1 MMTFGSPSAFR
12 FDSETSMLSIKISKP
27 DNNTPIIDDL
37 VAQLQHVKKANV
49 ALSGGIDSQFA
60 LRVACELNIP
70 VTAYTYVSMWEG
82 AVVNADDVLTAELV
96 AEKQGVELVKI
107 PIDLKEFFD
116 TKKHL
121 EYGKTYATKS
131 PQVAFHLYFIEKEL
145 KDLEGSLFLGGE
157 VPMMA
162 KNSNREEGPE
172 DIAGLNSGFF
182 MATTVAYRRLCEK
195 LNIDLV
201 KDLLY
206 YTPEIIYKSLY
217 TSITIARE
225 KQKHCEW
232 KEEYMVNMFPHK
244 LKHEIYEDIIPGG
257 LNPLTKNTGFEK
269 IKKHLASQTGIYNQ
283 FDLLYRKPLE
293 HIFSTNQKQS
303 VDDGMV
309 TGSVKYI
316 AKKLPQEL
324 TKEYRQAIDE
334 NDSQCVYEYYFDF

>member
-1 MMTFGSPSAFR
+1 MMTFGSPPALR
-12 FDSETSMLSIKISKP
+12 YDTETNLLSIKIRKP
-27 DNNTPIIDDL
+27 DNDKPIIEDL
-37 VAQLQHVKKANV
+37 VDQFQHVKNVNV

-60 LRVACELNIP
+60 LRVACELDVP
-70 VTAYTYVSMWEG
+70 VKAYTYVSMWEG
-82 AVVNADDVLTAELV
+82 AVINADDVLTAELI
-96 AEKQGVELVKI
+96 AEKQNVELVKVYM
-107 PIDLKEFFD
+107 DLKEFFD
-116 TKKHL
+116 TNKHI
-121 EYGKTYATKS
+121 EYGKKYATKS
-131 PQVAFHLYFIEKEL
+131 PQVAFHLYFIEKTF
-145 KDLEGSLFLGGE
+145 KDVKGTLFLGGE
-157 VPMMA
+157 VPMMV
-162 KNSNREEGPE
+162 KNSSEDEGPM

-182 MATTVAYRRLCEK
+182 MATTSGYRRLCK
-195 LNIDLV
+195 KHNIDLV
-201 KDLLY
+201 KDLLF

-217 TSITIARE
+217 TSINIARE

-257 LNPLTKNTGFEK
+257 INPLTKNTGFEK
-269 IKKHLASQTGIYNQ
+269 VKKHLASQTGIYNQ

-293 HIFSTNQKQS
+293 HIFNTNQKQS
-303 VDDGMV
+303 VDGGMV